1 MAIVSSAHPYD
12 RKRNVTLLVPCY
24 NEAESIG
31 KLISSVPRAALSR
44 AGYSIQVVVIDNN
57 SEDET
62 AAVAEAHGA
71 RVLVEQRRGKGN
83 AVRRGFFAI
92 GRDTDYVVM
101 IDGDDTYKIS
111 EILRLLEPLDSG
123 FCDVVL
129 GSRLAGKM
137 TNGSMRFT
145 NRFGNWF
152 FSMIVRVFHK
162 VNVTDTLTGYFA
174 WRTDV
179 VHALRPHVSS
189 PGFAIEMEMITK
201 QAKLGFSAYSVPITY
216 EPRIGESSLR
226 PIRDGFHILLMSA
239 RQLRWRPEKTVSPG
253 APLADRLDAGVTPA
267 AGSQEQGIIHL
278 VPTWPGSPDAISSD
292 LSHGSDQCTMPLPG
306 VMVWS
311 GPSQVWRAAHSEP
324 STTRNRATRRSTDR
338 RVTAA
343 WARRRRQPKA
353 SRSAAAAE
361 R

>member
-1 MAIVSSAHPYD
+1 MVSGGHRD
-12 RKRNVTLLVPCY
+12 DKKKHVTLLVPCY

-31 KLISSVPRAALSR
+31 KLIASIPRAALSR

-71 RVLVEQRRGKGN
+71 RVLVEERRGKGN

-101 IDGDDTYKIS
+101 IDGDDTYKVS

-123 FCDVVL
+123 FCDIVL

-137 TNGSMRFT
+137 ANDSMLFM

-174 WRTDV
+174 WRSEV
-179 VHALRPHVSS
+179 VFALRPHINS

-201 QAKLGFSAYSVPITY
+201 QAKLGFDAYSVPISY
-216 EPRIGESSLR
+216 EPRIGDSSLR
-226 PIRDGFHILLMSA
+226 PIRDGFRILVVFA
-239 RQLRWRPEKTVSPG
+239 RQLRWKPEKAASLG
-253 APLADRLDAGVTPA
+253 AVLPDCLDAGVAPA

-292 LSHGSDQCTMPLPG
+292 LSSDSNYYALQLPDLLERRP
-306 VMVWS
+306 
-311 GPSQVWRAAHSEP
+311 PSQVWHAAHFER
-324 STTRNRATRRSTDR
+324 STTANRTNRRSTDGR
-338 RVTAA
+338 STAA

-353 SRSAAAAE
+353 S
-361 R
+361 